1 MTDRA
6 TSAYWPLPFA
16 PLQAM
21 LDYWVDKRGARRC
34 PDKAD
39 IDPTEIGPLLAHIVL
54 LDAGPEGGE
63 FRYRLAGSRVTQMIG
78 RELRGL
84 TQRELHH
91 NPTDPAP
98 TDPAVVRGIARIE
111 AEFRWVAHSF
121 TGAFRTVRLALPGR
135 DHIELARL
143 ILPLSDSGTA
153 AQHMVMVMI
162 DIGASPLSARVRGS
176 VNFGIDL
183 ERLVPIPV
191 PPEVEALASPNF
203 VWPVAKA
210 W

>member
-1 MTDRA
+1 MTDWA

-16 PLQAM
+16 PLQAL
-21 LDYWVDKRGARRC
+21 LDYWLAKRGNRRC

-39 IDPTEIGPLLAHIVL
+39 IDPTEIGALLPHIVL
-54 LDAGPEGGE
+54 LDAAQAGGE

-84 TQRELHH
+84 TQRELHD
-91 NPTDPAP
+91 NP

-111 AEFRWVAHSF
+111 AEFRWVAHAF
-121 TGAFRTVRLALPGR
+121 TGAFRTVRVALPGR

-143 ILPLSDSGTA
+143 ILPLSDGGTA
-153 AQHMVMVMI
+153 AQHMVMIMI

-176 VNFGIDL
+176 VNFGVDL
-183 ERLVPIPV
+183 ARLVPLPM